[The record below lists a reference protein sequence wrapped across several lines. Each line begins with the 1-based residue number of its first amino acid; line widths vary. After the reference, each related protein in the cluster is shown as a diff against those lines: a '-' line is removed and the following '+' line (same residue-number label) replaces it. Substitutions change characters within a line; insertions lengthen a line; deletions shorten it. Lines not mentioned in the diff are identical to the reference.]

1 MYIEQ
6 KEFKL
11 SNGQT
16 AIWYNLINDNG
27 VSVTIQNLGA
37 AITKIIAPDKDGNTD
52 DLVLGFN
59 TAEHYLTNPTYF
71 GVVCGRYA
79 NRIANGAFTI
89 DGKQYTLPINN
100 GPNSL
105 HGGVNGFHLQIWD
118 SKPIALEK
126 ELCVELDYLSKDGEE
141 GYPGNLQTKV
151 IYSLNN
157 NNELKITYKATTDKA
172 THLNLTN
179 HSYFNLAGSGNI
191 FDQTLTINSDYYTE
205 KDENLIPTGILD
217 KVEGTLLDFRKPVR
231 FGDRLPEMEIGYDHN
246 FVLKNNGQLQEIATA
261 FHPATGRQLKVYTD
275 QPGVQLYT
283 AYWIEGVKGK
293 HGMHHHY
300 DAFCLETQHYPDSPN
315 KPQFPSTL
323 LKEGETFL
331 STTIYKFSVV

>member
-1 MYIEQ
+1 MHIEQ

-11 SNGQT
+11 SNGQK
-16 AIWYNLINDNG
+16 AIWYNLVNDNG
-27 VSVTIQNLGA
+27 FSVTIQNLGA
-37 AITKIIAPDKDGNTD
+37 AITKIIAPDKNGNTD
-52 DLVLGFN
+52 DVVLGFN
-59 TAEHYLTNPTYF
+59 TPEHYLTNPTYF
-71 GVVCGRYA
+71 GVICGRYA
-79 NRIANGAFTI
+79 NRIAKGAFSI

-100 GPNSL
+100 APNSL
-105 HGGVNGFHLQIWD
+105 HGGINGFHLQIWD

-126 ELCVELDYLSKDGEE
+126 ELCIELDYLSKDGEE
-141 GYPGNLQTKV
+141 GYPGNLNTKV

-157 NNELKITYKATTDKA
+157 ENELKITYKATTDKA

-191 FDQTLTINSDYYTE
+191 FDQTLTIDSDYFTQ
-205 KDENLIPTGILD
+205 KDDTLIPTGVLD
-217 KVEGTLLDFRKPVR
+217 KVENTLLDFREPVR
-231 FGDRLPEMEIGYDHN
+231 FGDRLPLMETGYDHN

-261 FHPATGRQLKVYTD
+261 FHPATGRQLKVFTD

-283 AYWIEGVKGK
+283 AYWIEGVDGK
-293 HGMHHHY
+293 NGIHHHY
-300 DAFCLETQHYPDSPN
+300 EAFCLETQHYPDSPN

-323 LKEGETFL
+323 LKEGETFS

>member
-1 MYIEQ
+1 MYIET

-16 AIWYNLINDNG
+16 ALWYYLNNDNG
-27 VSVTIQNLGA
+27 VSVVIQNLGA
-37 AITKIIAPDKDGNTD
+37 AVTKILAPDKDGKID
-52 DLVLGFN
+52 DVVLGFN
-59 TAEHYLTNPTYF
+59 TADEYLSNPTYF
-71 GVVCGRYA
+71 GVICGRYA
-79 NRIANGAFTI
+79 NRIANGKFTI
-89 DGKQYTLPINN
+89 DGKHYTLPVNN

-118 SKPIALEK
+118 SKSITSEKALS
-126 ELCVELDYLSKDGEE
+126 VELEYISKDGEE
-141 GYPGNLQTKV
+141 GYPGNLTTKV

-157 NNELKITYKATTDKA
+157 ENELKITYQATTDQA
-172 THLNLTN
+172 THINLTN

-191 FDQTLTINSDYYTE
+191 FNQILTIDSDYYTE
-205 KDENLIPTGILD
+205 KDENLIPTGVLEP
-217 KVEGTLLDFRKPVR
+217 VENTLFDFRKPALL
-231 FGDRLPEMEIGYDHN
+231 GDRISEMETGYDHN
-246 FVLKNNGQLQEIATA
+246 FVLKNRGQLQEIATA
-261 FHPATGRQLKVYTD
+261 YHPISGRLLKVFTD

-293 HGMHHHY
+293 EGIYHHY
-300 DAFCLETQHYPDSPN
+300 GAFCLETQHYPDSPN

-323 LKEGETFL
+323 LKEGETFN